1 MARRKIDGVIEA
13 VRYSP
18 GGKIDLV
25 RTFERRGAV
34 WSDQVLLERQEL
46 VDRLK
51 KGKRFVT
58 GQREDYLGGVFQ
70 TGAAVRY
77 VDQHIVTEGLAAGQ
91 DHLNGVPI
99 F

>member
-1 MARRKIDGVIEA
+1 MARAKSDGVIEA
-13 VRYSP
+13 VRYAP
-18 GGKIDLV
+18 GGKIALV

-46 VDRLK
+46 IERLK

-58 GQREDYLGGVFQ
+58 GQREEYLGNVFE

-77 VDQHIVTEGLAAGQ
+77 VNEHIVTDSQADGRDQLT
-91 DHLNGVPI
+91 GVPI